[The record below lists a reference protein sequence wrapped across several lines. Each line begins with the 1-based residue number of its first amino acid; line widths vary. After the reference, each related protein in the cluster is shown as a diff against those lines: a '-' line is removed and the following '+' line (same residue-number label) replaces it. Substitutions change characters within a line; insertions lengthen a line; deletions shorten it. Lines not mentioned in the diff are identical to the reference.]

1 MNTINHHPDKA
12 WLDAYAE
19 GQLYGGKALLLAAH
33 LEFCP
38 VCRHHVAQRE
48 QALSER
54 CWHHDSSH
62 QEQDATEA
70 MLADMLSSLP
80 DTPLVAPAPEAPVEL
95 QLEHRR
101 FVLPRV
107 LARQMPHLGSWS
119 RLPGGLH
126 QARLNAQ
133 GDDDRFFFIHMDPNT
148 SVPQHTHHGEELTL
162 VLHGGFADDR
172 GEYKMGDFIHLDGR
186 HEHQPFTDADED
198 CLVISAL
205 DKPLQFTS
213 GLARVLNPL
222 SQLFF
227 R

>member
-1 MNTINHHPDKA
+1 MNTINHHPDTA
-12 WLDAYAE
+12 WLEAYAE
-19 GQLYGGKALLLAAH
+19 GRLYGGKALLLAAH

-38 VCRHHVAQRE
+38 RCRQKVADHE
-48 QALSER
+48 NALSEQ
-54 CWHHDSSH
+54 CWHNHS
-62 QEQDATEA
+62 DAASLDTTEA
-70 MLADMLSSLP
+70 MLSSMMETLP
-80 DTPLVAPAPEAPVEL
+80 DTPLVTPQPESPVEL

-107 LARQMPHLGSWS
+107 LARQLTHLGSWS

-133 GDDDRFFFIHMDPNT
+133 GDDDRFFFIHMDANT
-148 SVPQHTHHGEELTL
+148 SVPQHTHQGEELTL

-172 GEYKMGDFIHLDGR
+172 GEYKVGDFIHLDGR
-186 HEHQPFTDADED
+186 HNHQPFTDADED

-205 DKPLQFTS
+205 DQPLQFTS
-213 GLARVLNPL
+213 GLARILNPL
-222 SQLFF
+222 SHLFF